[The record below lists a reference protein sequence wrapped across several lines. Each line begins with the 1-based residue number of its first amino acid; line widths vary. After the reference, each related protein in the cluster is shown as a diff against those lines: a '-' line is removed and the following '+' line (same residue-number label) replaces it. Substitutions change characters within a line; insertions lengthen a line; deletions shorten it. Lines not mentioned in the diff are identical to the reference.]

1 MTQTSNIELRRIGI
15 LGSNCVC
22 RHAFIFALNQS
33 NNHDDD
39 EVNNEEDEE
48 DNEDEDDEEDDKDL
62 VSFFSCLN
70 AQGSCKAK
78 HW

>member
-1 MTQTSNIELRRIGI
+1 MPRTSNIELCRIGI

-22 RHAFIFALNQS
+22 CHAFIFALNQS
-33 NNHDDD
+33 INHDDD
-39 EVNNEEDEE
+39 EANN
-48 DNEDEDDEEDDKDL
+48 EDDEEDNGDEDDGEDDEDL
-62 VSFFSCLN
+62 ISFFSCLN